1 MKYVKLFEQFIKE
14 DAMKPNEESEVIVDD
29 IELENGKIISSA
41 EIVGVIIN
49 SESEAELEDYFYSKY
64 GQNAFK
70 AGELAEINK
79 LWNEYTAEEKEKEAE
94 EEKEAEGGEDDL
106 GLGDIGGEESGEET
120 GEETG
125 EEDIDI

>member
-49 SESEAELEDYFYSKY
+49 SESESELEDYFYSKY

-106 GLGDIGGEESGEET
+106 GLGDIGGEESGEES
-120 GEETG
+120 G

>member
-1 MKYVKLFEQFIKE
+1 MKYVKLFEQFIKD

-49 SESEAELEDYFYSKY
+49 SESESELEDYFYSKY

-106 GLGDIGGEESGEET
+106 GLGDIGGEESGEES
-120 GEETG
+120 G

>member
-120 GEETG
+120 GEE
-125 EEDIDI
+125 DIDI